1 MYMCIFTFIHICIY
15 LYTWCTTLFFYNS
28 SYIVINICMNGVGV
42 FATSTLHWY
51 LSSWVLGYRH
61 GKVLLICLRRL
72 SLSPGYD
79 NVFGTEGLSRP

>member
-1 MYMCIFTFIHICIY
+1 
-15 LYTWCTTLFFYNS
+15 
-28 SYIVINICMNGVGV
+28 MNGVGM
-42 FATSTLHWY
+42 FATSTFHWS